1 MERKSILN
9 DEAALYT
16 LLNNLDTEV
25 SIILDQSHQMKIED
39 NKIEVWISTDSFEY
53 SYNAKPQ
60 VELTVVLYMLQFC
73 LNNNLGIKLNG
84 LADEFE
90 FIFDASQIAIVEPII
105 KASTFMIE
113 YITDEITEESL
124 VSELQDIDVYFIGS
138 FPDEN
143 GEISELATLQ
153 SENSENPIIPVFL
166 TAYDIE
172 DFNTDDM
179 SVTGATLGDV
189 LYFFN
194 GFNIA
199 IEPGKE
205 YCTLI
210 HN

>member
-16 LLNNLDTEV
+16 LLNSLDTEV
-25 SIILDQSHQMKIED
+25 SIILDPSLQMKIED
-39 NKIEVWISTDSFEY
+39 NKIEAWIGTDFEY
-53 SYNAKPQ
+53 NYNRKPQ
-60 VELTVVLYMLQFC
+60 VEPTVVLYMLQFC

-90 FIFDASQIAIVEPII
+90 FIFDASQIVIVEPII
-105 KASTFMIE
+105 KASTFMIK
-113 YITDEITEESL
+113 YITDEITEENL
-124 VSELQDIDVYFIGS
+124 VSEIQDTEVYFIGS
-138 FPDEN
+138 FPNEN
-143 GEISELATLQ
+143 GEILELATLESED
-153 SENSENPIIPVFL
+153 SENLIIPVFL

-179 SVTGATLGDV
+179 SITGTTLGDV

>member
-16 LLNNLDTEV
+16 LLNSLDTEV
-25 SIILDQSHQMKIED
+25 SIILDPSLQMKIKD
-39 NKIEVWISTDSFEY
+39 NKIEAWIGTDFEY
-53 SYNAKPQ
+53 NYNTKPQ
-60 VELTVVLYMLQFC
+60 VEPTVVLYMLQFC

-90 FIFDASQIAIVEPII
+90 FIFDASQIVIVEPII
-105 KASTFMIE
+105 KASTFMIK

-124 VSELQDIDVYFIGS
+124 VSEIQDTEVYFIGS
-138 FPDEN
+138 FPNEN
-143 GEISELATLQ
+143 GEISELATLESED
-153 SENSENPIIPVFL
+153 SENLIIPVFL

-179 SVTGATLGDV
+179 SITGTTLGDV